1 MAKYKEGDSLYFK
14 GTLPVIVESVIG
26 DHDQSSYW
34 IAEYLSRNN
43 SKFQGMAYDNELH
56 PLNIMERV
64 ARIEA
69 ELNLD

>member
-14 GTLPVIVESVIG
+14 GTLPVKVESVVG

-34 IAEYLSRNN
+34 VVEHLSRYKN
-43 SKFQGMAYDNELH
+43 KFQGMAYDNELH

-69 ELNLD
+69 ELNLL